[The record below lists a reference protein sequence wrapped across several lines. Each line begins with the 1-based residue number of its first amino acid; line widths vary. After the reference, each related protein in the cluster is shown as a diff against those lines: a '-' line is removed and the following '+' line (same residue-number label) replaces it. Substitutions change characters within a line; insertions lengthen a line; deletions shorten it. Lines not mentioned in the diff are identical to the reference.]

1 MFNVLLCSIRSK
13 LFLKFN
19 KYMEIR
25 SKVVFNSKNRFIILL
40 LASMSL
46 LLVPAVAM
54 LFSSE
59 VVWTPY
65 DFAIATVVLL
75 GTVLL
80 AELILRMFPRKKQ
93 RIYLIALLFILLGV
107 LWTEMAVGVF
117 GSPIAGT

>member
-1 MFNVLLCSIRSK
+1 MKARSK
-13 LFLKFN
+13 F
-19 KYMEIR
+19 
-25 SKVVFNSKNRFIILL
+25 VFNSKNRLIILL

-93 RIYLIALLFILLGV
+93 RIYLITLLFILFGV
-107 LWTEMAVGVF
+107 LWIELAVGVF

>member
-93 RIYLIALLFILLGV
+93 RIYLIALLFILFGV

>member
-1 MFNVLLCSIRSK
+1 MEARSK
-13 LFLKFN
+13 F
-19 KYMEIR
+19 
-25 SKVVFNSKNRFIILL
+25 VFNSKNRFIILL

-59 VVWTPY
+59 VVWTSY
-65 DFAIATVVLL
+65 DFTIAALVIL
-75 GTVLL
+75 GTVVL

-93 RIYLIALLFILLGV
+93 RIYLIALLFILFGV
-107 LWTEMAVGVF
+107 LWIEMAVGVF